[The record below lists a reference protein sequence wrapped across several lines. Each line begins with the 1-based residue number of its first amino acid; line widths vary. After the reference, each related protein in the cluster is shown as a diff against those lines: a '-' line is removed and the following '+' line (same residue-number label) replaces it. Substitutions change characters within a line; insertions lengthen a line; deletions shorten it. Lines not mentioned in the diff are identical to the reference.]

1 MAKGPFHFKA
11 FSVEQDG
18 AAMKVGMDGIVLG
31 ATTCVDGAQ
40 LVMDVGAGNGYV
52 GIMLLQ
58 RMAKGSRLIGVELE
72 PEAAKQCAENYAAQ
86 PFTDHSAEAWS
97 GAIQDFAE
105 AHPEHLAKV
114 DLMVSNPPFFRDKP
128 KSPIAA
134 RNLARHDDTL
144 KMGDL
149 VKAAGQLLKPGG
161 RLCTIWPYDRLE
173 EWQSW
178 SEGGGFS
185 LTRTLHITTMA
196 HLPCKRFAAE
206 WTKRPCANSGEKTER
221 LTLEG
226 KATLDFTEDYLRYIR
241 PYLRGT

>member
-1 MAKGPFHFKA
+1 MARGPFHFKA

-31 ATTCVDGAQ
+31 STTSVDGVQ
-40 LVMDVGAGNGYV
+40 LAMDVGSGNGYV
-52 GIMLLQ
+52 GLMLLQ
-58 RMAKGSRLIGVELE
+58 RMPSGSHVIGVELE
-72 PEAAKQCAENYAAQ
+72 PEAARQSAENYALH
-86 PFTDHSAEAWS
+86 PFAGRTAEAWS
-97 GAIQDFAE
+97 GPIQAYAD
-105 AHPEHLAKV
+105 AHPDQTGQL

-128 KSPIAA
+128 KSPVHA

-149 VKAAGQLLKPGG
+149 VKAASQLLRPGG

-178 SEGGGFS
+178 AEGGGFDIIQ
-185 LTRTLHITTMA
+185 TLHITTMA
-196 HLPCKRFAAE
+196 HLPCKRFVAE
-206 WTKRPCANSGEKTER
+206 WRKRPCDAEPKRNTH

-226 KATLDFTEDYLRYIR
+226 KATLDFTEAYLKHIR